1 VSIVRIG
8 ILTGGGDCPGLNAV
22 IRAVVR
28 KGISTYHH
36 TIFGIRNGYQ
46 GLVDQQAV
54 PLTLDSVRGILH
66 QGGTILGTSRVDP
79 LRAPDGAERVK
90 EAMEIHAL
98 DGLIVIGGEG
108 TLATA
113 WKLHTELEIP
123 VVAVPKTIDN
133 DLASTDRTF
142 GFDTAVTIATEA
154 VDRLHS
160 TAEAHQR
167 VMVLEVMG
175 RHAGWIATHAGIA
188 GGADVIL
195 IPEKPFDMVQVAR
208 HLKRRAGIGRTF
220 SIVVV
225 AEGAQPV
232 QGTMQL
238 PEHDRDEYGR
248 PRLGGISQYIA
259 AEIEQRTGIETRVT
273 ILGHVQR
280 GGTPTAFDRVLAT
293 QLGIA
298 AIDLASDGQWGMMAA
313 LQGAEVAAAPIN
325 EATGHLKTVPDSLYQ
340 VAEVFFA

>member
-28 KGISTYHH
+28 KGISSYQH
-36 TIFGIRNGYQ
+36 TIFGFRNGYQ

-79 LRAPDGAERVK
+79 LGAPDGAERVK
-90 EAMEIHAL
+90 EAMEIHLL

-108 TLATA
+108 TLRTA
-113 WKLHTELEIP
+113 WKLHSELEIP

-195 IPEKPFDMVQVAR
+195 IPEKPFDIVQVAR

-232 QGTMQL
+232 EGTMQI

-259 AEIEQRTGIETRVT
+259 QEIEQRTGIETRVT

-298 AIDLASDGQWGMMAA
+298 AIDLASQGQWGMMAA
-313 LQGAEVAAAPIN
+313 LQGAEVASAPIS
-325 EATGHLKTVPDSLYQ
+325 EATGRLNTVPESLYQ

>member
-1 VSIVRIG
+1 MRIG
-8 ILTGGGDCPGLNAV
+8 VLTGGGDCPGLNAV

-28 KGISTYHH
+28 KGISHYNH

-66 QGGTILGTSRVDP
+66 QGGTILGTSRVNP
-79 LRAPDGAERVK
+79 LKTEDGAERVK
-90 EAMEIHAL
+90 EAMEIHML

-108 TLATA
+108 TLGSA
-113 WKLHTELEIP
+113 WRLYNDLDIP

-133 DLASTDRTF
+133 DIASTDRTF
-142 GFDTAVTIATEA
+142 GFDTAVTIATDA

-175 RHAGWIATHAGIA
+175 RHAGWIAVHAGIA

-195 IPEKPFDMVQVAR
+195 IPEKPFDIAKVAR

-225 AEGAQPV
+225 AEGANPV
-232 QGTMQL
+232 PGTMEI

-259 AEIEQRTGIETRVT
+259 QEIENRTGIETRVT

-280 GGTPTAFDRVLAT
+280 GGTPTPYDRVLAT
-293 QLGIA
+293 QLGVA
-298 AIDLASDGQWGMMAA
+298 AIDLASAGRWGMMAA
-313 LQGAEVAAAPIN
+313 LQGAEVAATPISS
-325 EATGHLKTVPDSLYQ
+325 ATSTLKTVPDSFYEI
-340 VAEVFFA
+340 AEVFFA